1 MSDAGL
7 GVDVAISLPPAYS
20 STQPAAA
27 WCGQAPLLGGR
38 GE

>member
-7 GVDVAISLPPAYS
+7 GVDVAIRSP
-20 STQPAAA
+20 PAAA
-27 WCGQAPLLGGR
+27 GCGQAPLLGGR